1 MLTPP
6 PLDCIL
12 RVILF
17 RICILPVPHAGPRS
31 TNRKTWHMSEHN
43 DSPVN
48 IGELSERL
56 AGDNDLLDQVI
67 ELFEGSYPQL
77 LSDMDD
83 AIASRNAEN
92 LRRSAHTL
100 KGMVSNLGGE
110 MLAQAAFEI
119 EEMGREEVFDDI
131 ELKTDRV
138 KELLDQFRTALREVR
153 FPS

>member
-1 MLTPP
+1 
-6 PLDCIL
+6 
-12 RVILF
+12 
-17 RICILPVPHAGPRS
+17 
-31 TNRKTWHMSEHN
+31 MSEHN

-110 MLAQAAFEI
+110 VLAQAAFEI